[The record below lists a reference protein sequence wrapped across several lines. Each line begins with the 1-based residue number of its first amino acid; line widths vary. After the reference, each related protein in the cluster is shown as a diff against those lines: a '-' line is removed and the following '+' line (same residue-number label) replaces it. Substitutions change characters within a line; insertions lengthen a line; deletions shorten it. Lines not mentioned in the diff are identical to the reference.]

1 MCGFIFIFNKS
12 KNQMSSKKINYI
24 SGFLKHRGPDDK
36 QIFSNNEISTVFFRL
51 SIRDISNKG
60 RQPYIS
66 KSKRYIMCFNGE
78 IYNVE
83 NLKKKLKNK
92 NFQGT
97 SDTEVLAQSFD
108 ELGLKSIE
116 YIEGMFSIILYDFH
130 KKIFYAI
137 RDRLGI
143 KPLYYTEDDN
153 HFIFSSEIKP
163 LIVYSNKNKTLNQIS
178 LRDFFLKGY
187 LSHNQNTFFR
197 NINSIEPGHLMI
209 YSKNIKIKKYFEII
223 EPKEKK
229 ITAQNLNNKIYNT
242 VSKHLISDR
251 KIGLFL
257 SGGTDSKALAKYIY
271 SKLNTNFTTFTYDFQ
286 DFEGETFKAKQ
297 ISKELNIKNYN
308 TIVTPNYIIENFD
321 KLIKKVEMPITS
333 IRLFGINKL
342 YEIAKKNNI
351 NVILEGHGGDEM
363 LGGYEYNYYPY
374 LMDFFNNNKK
384 LVKKYILKSFSRT
397 ILQNYERSFTSQG
410 LSTSDGVPFF
420 EKNFFNKDFIS
431 NKRFGKAKIFP
442 DLNNL
447 KNSQLKDILF
457 IKLPRVLQYTDRI
470 SMSYGIEA
478 RVPFLDHNLFKECVN
493 LSNRYK
499 FRNNVTRWI
508 LRKIFEEKTNNQN
521 YFETRKKTIVDPQK
535 DWFRTSLKD
544 FVFDNLNSSDLKKIG
559 IFNQK
564 YILKYFDNYLKNGSV
579 TSFNLMQVLSFYR
592 FYKIFIL
599 DKKLL

>member
-257 SGGTDSKALAKYIY
+257 SGGTDSNALLNLISNIDK
-271 SKLNTNFTTFTYDFQ
+271 SKKIPTFTYGFKDSSDFSELPRVKSLLNKKNISNFSYHLKPEEIIQ
-286 DFEGETFKAKQ
+286 NFEKVTEILETP
-297 ISKELNIKNYN
+297 L
-308 TIVTPNYIIENFD
+308 
-321 KLIKKVEMPITS
+321 TS
-333 IRLFGINKL
+333 IRIFAMKKL
-342 YEIAKKNNI
+342 YNLAKKKNCR
-351 NVILEGHGGDEM
+351 VIIEGDGGDEIFA
-363 LGGYEYNYYPY
+363 GYDYN
-374 LMDFFNNNKK
+374 L
-384 LVKKYILKSFSRT
+384 FS
-397 ILQNYERSFTSQG
+397 Y
-410 LSTSDGVPFF
+410 
-420 EKNFFNKDFIS
+420 
-431 NKRFGKAKIFP
+431 
-442 DLNNL
+442 
-447 KNSQLKDILF
+447 LKDKYKKKTLGEEFVKPDDVINSSEFLLSKKAES
-457 IKLPRVLQYTDRI
+457 I
-470 SMSYGIEA
+470 YGQ
-478 RVPFLDHNLFKECVN
+478 NLFVD
-493 LSNRYK
+493 YG
-499 FRNNVTRWI
+499 FR
-508 LRKIFEEKTNNQN
+508 
-521 YFETRKKTIVDPQK
+521 
-535 DWFRTSLKD
+535 
-544 FVFDNLNSSDLKKIG
+544 
-559 IFNQK
+559 
-564 YILKYFDNYLKNGSV
+564 
-579 TSFNLMQVLSFYR
+579 
-592 FYKIFIL
+592 
-599 DKKLL
+599 